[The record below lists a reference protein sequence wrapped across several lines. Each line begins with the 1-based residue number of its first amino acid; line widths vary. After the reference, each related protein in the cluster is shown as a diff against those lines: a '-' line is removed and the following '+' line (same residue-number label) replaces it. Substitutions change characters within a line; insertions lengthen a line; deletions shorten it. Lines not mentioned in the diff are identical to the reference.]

1 MITKVLTYNTEQ
13 EIREVEVYNGANEY
27 VEGFQYYYNSKVYD
41 VDLNDTYFDVL
52 DKDRLVY
59 RYCLIENGSLED
71 YAKL

>member
-27 VEGFQYYYNSKVYD
+27 VESYQYFSNHKVYD

-59 RYCLIENGSLED
+59 KYCLIENESLED